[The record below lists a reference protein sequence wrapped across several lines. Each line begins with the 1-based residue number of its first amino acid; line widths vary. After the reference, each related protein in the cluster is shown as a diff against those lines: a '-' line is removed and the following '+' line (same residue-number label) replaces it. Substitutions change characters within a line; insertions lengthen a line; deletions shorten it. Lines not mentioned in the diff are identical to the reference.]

1 MKKKN
6 ILIWVIAAVL
16 SLVLYG
22 NISGIGQIQE
32 SLENLTGTSQSTIQQ
47 NQENETNTNIDI
59 NDTSS
64 SDETEI
70 TEQESTSNTNTGTT
84 NSETE
89 ITVTTTEDFSIV
101 PEIDLKD
108 IPAFTDKAYYE
119 INGNVPFFTVAPDFT
134 ESFEVYTELDELGR
148 CGVVYANIGQDL
160 MPTGERG
167 SISHVKPTG
176 WHSVKYDFVDGKSLY
191 NRCHLI
197 GWQLTAED
205 ANKQNLITGTRYL
218 NVTGM
223 LPFENMIADYV
234 KETGNHVMYR
244 VTPIFEGDNLV
255 AHGVLMEGWSVEDS
269 GEGVCFNVYAYNNQP
284 GVVIDYPT
292 GDNWAE

>member
-32 SLENLTGTSQSTIQQ
+32 SLENLTGTSQSTTQE
-47 NQENETNTNIDI
+47 NQGNETNTNAGTT
-59 NDTSS
+59 NSGETDT
-64 SDETEI
+64 E
-70 TEQESTSNTNTGTT
+70 EQESTNTGNA

-89 ITVTTTEDFSIV
+89 TTVTTTEDFSIV

-119 INGNVPFFTVAPDFT
+119 INGNEPFFTVAPDFT

-148 CGVVYANIGQDL
+148 CGVVYANVGQDL

-218 NVTGM
+218 NVIGM

-269 GEGVCFNVYAYNNQP
+269 GEGVCFNIYAYNNQP